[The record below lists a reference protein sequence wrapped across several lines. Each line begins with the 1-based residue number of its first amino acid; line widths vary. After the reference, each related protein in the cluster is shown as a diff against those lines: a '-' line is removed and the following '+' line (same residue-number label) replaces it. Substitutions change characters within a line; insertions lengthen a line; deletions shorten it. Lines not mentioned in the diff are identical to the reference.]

1 MKNTHKYANPLEYD
15 AGTLTSIMIER
26 DYTLP
31 RTICSTF
38 EVQIINKSLSYTEVF
53 RLDLFLICYIFDSS
67 HIGLS

>member
-15 AGTLTSIMIER
+15 AGTLESIMIER
-26 DYTLP
+26 DYTLS
-31 RTICSTF
+31 RIICTTF
-38 EVQIINKSLSYTEVF
+38 EVF

>member
-26 DYTLP
+26 DYTLS
-31 RTICSTF
+31 RTICSIF
-38 EVQIINKSLSYTEVF
+38 EVRGT
-53 RLDLFLICYIFDSS
+53 RLRQICYIFDNS